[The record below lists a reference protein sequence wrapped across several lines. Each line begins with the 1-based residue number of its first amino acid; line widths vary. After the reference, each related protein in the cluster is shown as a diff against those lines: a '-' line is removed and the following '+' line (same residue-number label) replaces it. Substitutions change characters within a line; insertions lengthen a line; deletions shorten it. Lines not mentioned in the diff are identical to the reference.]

1 MIRLRTLG
9 SVRIH
14 NGDERD
20 LESLLAQPRRVALL
34 VYLALA
40 TPRGFHRRDTLL
52 ALFWPEHDEA
62 HARNALS
69 QSVHVLRRALG
80 ADVIIS
86 RADDELGLDWTD
98 FWCDAIAFDAALDA
112 AKLREA
118 LELYRGALLE
128 GFHITNAAPELDHWL
143 DQQREHYGQR
153 YAQALEGM
161 AQAREA
167 AGDFADAVAWRR
179 KLAALDPLSS
189 RAALGL
195 MRALAAA
202 GEPAQA
208 VQHARVHEMLV
219 RDELGVA
226 PDPAVGA
233 LARELSMPG
242 ESLGRKVRD
251 VALAA
256 PAIAADELEQPPVAQ
271 LPAAT
276 AATTATSVTTS
287 HPRWRRAATFFAL
300 GGFVL
305 LAAGAFA
312 LSRVRSIRGT
322 PAIDCLAV
330 LPLANLSRDSAQGY
344 LADGITDAI
353 ITELARY
360 ERPTVISHTSTSRY
374 RNTHE
379 SLPEIARDLDCDAL
393 VEGTVTR
400 DADRVRIAARLVDA
414 PHDRQLWSESYE
426 SDLTDLVV
434 VERQVAEAVA
444 HEVRAVATARD
455 SASAQ
460 APRNVDPVTYA
471 IYLRGRDAF
480 MSRNPASLRQ
490 ALALFRQ
497 TIERDSSFAPGYSG
511 LSDTYR
517 FLGGSGYAP
526 LAFWTDSAEPYARR
540 ALALDAN
547 SAEAHTSLASL
558 LTDRGDW
565 PAAEREYRRAIALR
579 PGYPLAHHW
588 YAIMLVTLDRKADAL
603 REIRRASELDP
614 LSQAIQGE
622 KGEIEGYAGVRIPQS
637 LTPKRAIPNASVL
650 LDPTHPGTRASR
662 SIALAR
668 GGKCAEAYEENRHAQ
683 ELAPDNTVIQIAL
696 ANVHTYCGAPEKA
709 RVMLDSVEQHPDAR
723 LEAVWI
729 AALYAQRGEPDSAFA
744 WLMNGQ
750 WGMQGRLKLRT
761 LHGLDP
767 LRADPRF
774 QLVLHKAGLT

>member
-9 SVRIH
+9 SVRLF

-52 ALFWPEHDEA
+52 ALFWPDHDEA

-69 QSVHVLRRALG
+69 QSVHVLRRILG
-80 ADVIIS
+80 TETIIS
-86 RADDELGLDWTD
+86 RADDELGLDWAG
-98 FWCDAIAFDAALDA
+98 FWCDAVAFEAELEAGHVDA
-112 AKLREA
+112 A
-118 LELYRGALLE
+118 LELYRGPLLE
-128 GFHITNAAPELDHWL
+128 GFHVSNAAPELDRWL
-143 DQQREHYGQR
+143 DQQREHYARR
-153 YAQALEGM
+153 YAQALEWM
-161 AQAREA
+161 ARSREA
-167 AGDFADAVAWRR
+167 AGDFASAVPWRR
-179 KLAALDPLSS
+179 KLAALDPLSA
-189 RAALGL
+189 RAASAL

-202 GEPAQA
+202 GERAQA
-208 VQHARVHEMLV
+208 LQHARVHEMLV
-219 RDELGVA
+219 REELGVA
-226 PDPAVGA
+226 PDPSIVA
-233 LARELSMPG
+233 LAREL
-242 ESLGRKVRD
+242 
-251 VALAA
+251 AA
-256 PAIAADELEQPPVAQ
+256 PREDAVRVEHAAPPQPPTSIPLDESGARGEASVA
-271 LPAAT
+271 PRS
-276 AATTATSVTTS
+276 TTGYRSW
-287 HPRWRRAATFFAL
+287 HRAASVIGVGAFLVVA
-300 GGFVL
+300 G
-305 LAAGAFA
+305 GAFA
-312 LSRVRSIRGT
+312 LSRARSLRG
-322 PAIDCLAV
+322 ASAVECLAV

-360 ERPTVISHTSTSRY
+360 DRPTVISHTSTARY
-374 RNTHE
+374 RDTRK
-379 SLPEIARDLDCDAL
+379 SIPEIAHDLSCDAVL
-393 VEGTVTR
+393 EGTVTR
-400 DADRVRIAARLVDA
+400 DADRVRIATRLIRA
-414 PHDRQLWSESYE
+414 SGDRQLWSESYE
-426 SDLTDLVV
+426 SDLSDIVGL
-434 VERQVAEAVA
+434 ERQIAEQVAYA
-444 HEVRAVATARD
+444 VRAVVTAGD
-455 SASAQ
+455 SAPAP
-460 APRNVDPVTYA
+460 APRNVDPLTYA

-497 TIERDSSFAPGYSG
+497 VVDRDSTFAPAYSG

-540 ALALDAN
+540 ALALDPN

-588 YAIMLVTLDRKADAL
+588 YAIMLVTLDRKAEAL

-637 LTPKRAIPNASVL
+637 LTPKRPIPNAAAL
-650 LDPTHPGTRASR
+650 LDPTHPGTRAAR
-662 SIALAR
+662 SVALAR
-668 GGKCAEAYEENRHAQ
+668 GGKCREAYAENLKAQ
-683 ELAPDNTVIQIAL
+683 ELAPDNTVIMISL
-696 ANVHTYCGAPEKA
+696 ANVHSFCGASDEA
-709 RVMLDSVEQHPDAR
+709 RAILDSVEQHPDAR

-729 AALYAQRGEPDSAFA
+729 AALYAQRGEADSAFA

-774 QLVLHKAGLT
+774 AQVVRSAGIP

>member
-9 SVRIH
+9 SVGIH

-52 ALFWPEHDEA
+52 ALFWPEQDEA

-69 QSVHVLRRALG
+69 QSVHVLRRTLG
-80 ADVIIS
+80 ADTIIS
-86 RADDELGLDWTD
+86 RADDELGLDWTS
-98 FWCDAIAFDAALDA
+98 FWCDAIAFDAELDA
-112 AKLREA
+112 GHTVEA
-118 LELYRGALLE
+118 LELYRGPLLE
-128 GFHITNAAPELDHWL
+128 GFHVSNAAAELDRWL
-143 DQQREHYGQR
+143 EQQREHFAQQ
-153 YAQALEGM
+153 YAQALERM
-161 AQAREA
+161 AQSREA
-167 AGDFADAVAWRR
+167 AADHADAVTWRR
-179 KLAALDPLSS
+179 KLAALDPYSS

-202 GEPAQA
+202 GEPARA
-208 VQHARVHEMLV
+208 VQHARVHETLV
-219 RDELGVA
+219 REELGVA
-226 PDPAVGA
+226 ADPSVAA
-233 LARELSMPG
+233 LARELAAPCVSSPR
-242 ESLGRKVRD
+242 EEP
-251 VALAA
+251 AA
-256 PAIAADELEQPPVAQ
+256 PAQANVPV
-271 LPAAT
+271 PASEPQRSPEFPLAPAT
-276 AATTATSVTTS
+276 ART
-287 HPRWRRAATFFAL
+287 HPRWRRAATLFAL

-305 LAAGAFA
+305 LAGGAFA
-312 LSRVRSIRGT
+312 LSRVRNLRGA
-322 PAIDCLAV
+322 PAINCLAV
-330 LPLANLSRDSAQGY
+330 LPLTNVSRDSTQGY
-344 LADGITDAI
+344 VADGITDAI

-374 RNTHE
+374 RNTRK
-379 SLPEIARDLDCDAL
+379 SAPEIARELHCDAL

-400 DADRVRIAARLVDA
+400 EGERVRIAARLVRA
-414 PHDRQLWSESYE
+414 PADRPLWSESYE
-426 SDLTDLVV
+426 SDVTYLVAL
-434 VERQVAEAVA
+434 ERQIAEQVA
-444 HEVRAVATARD
+444 HEVRAVATAGD

-460 APRNVDPVTYA
+460 APRNVDPLTYA
-471 IYLRGRDAF
+471 IYLRARDAF

-497 TIERDSSFAPGYSG
+497 VVDRDSAFAPGYSG

-526 LAFWTDSAEPYARR
+526 LSFWTDSAEPYARR

-565 PAAEREYRRAIALR
+565 PAAEQEYRRAITLR

-637 LTPKRAIPNASVL
+637 LTPKRAIPDASAL
-650 LDPTHPGTRASR
+650 RDPTHPGTRASR
-662 SIALAR
+662 SVALAR
-668 GGKCAEAYEENRHAQ
+668 GGKCPEAYAENRKAQ
-683 ELAPDNTVIQIAL
+683 ELAPDNTVIMIAL
-696 ANVHTYCGAPEKA
+696 ANVHTFCGAPEKA
-709 RVMLDSVEQHPDAR
+709 RAVLDSAERRPDAR

-774 QLVLHKAGLT
+774 PLVMHKAGLI